1 MKEKRGKRKEG
12 SRCDGRFLKL
22 FLQFYLNPN
31 RLTAACAYRLACN
44 AWIKVSA
51 GVPAGTLRQCRL
63 ELNRISPEVITLSR
77 EWRQR

>member
-1 MKEKRGKRKEG
+1 MKEKRGKGKGG
-12 SRCDGRFLKL
+12 SRCDGRFLEL
-22 FLQFYLNPN
+22 FRQFYLNPN
-31 RLTAACAYRLACN
+31 RLTAACAFRMACK

-51 GVPAGTLRQCRL
+51 GVPPGTLRQCRL